1 MKRQGVKDTNER
13 RHDDDK
19 SPSPRRSLM
28 KLLPLCCLLLSSSSK
43 RVSSFAPTTQPK
55 NFVRTMST
63 SLSAKPFSVVV
74 QAEIKPDRMDEFLE
88 LIEAN
93 AIASRQ
99 EPGCLRF
106 GTCLVIPRIA

>member
-1 MKRQGVKDTNER
+1 MTSHN
-13 RHDDDK
+13 HATA
-19 SPSPRRSLM
+19 M
-28 KLLPLCCLLLSSSSK
+28 KLMPLMACLLLSSK
-43 RVSSFAPTTQPK
+43 RVTAFAPTTK
-55 NFVRTMST
+55 NLIRTMST

-74 QAEIKPDRMDEFLE
+74 QAEIKPDRMGEFLE

-106 GTCLVIPRIA
+106 GK